1 MQYDFLIVGQGIA
14 GTTLAMELIA
24 QGSSV
29 LVIDAYNK
37 SSSSQVAAGLYNP
50 IAFRRVALGW
60 KANECLKEVRRFYSG
75 QEELTETHLFYPKD
89 ILRIHGSAEEVVIWN
104 KRMQDPEFEGLL
116 GDTIYEQDS
125 PFYFQPFGVSK
136 VLGGGFVDTRTW
148 LSAVRRIFLSRNIL
162 REEHFEIRQLE
173 ILREGVQYKEIRAN
187 KVIFCEGAD
196 ALQNPWFGHLPFNLA
211 KGDVVLIHAPDLPP
225 EIFNGSIYGIPLGEG
240 VFRVGS
246 TYEWDF
252 SDPLPSKDRAIE
264 LEDKLKSLIRVPF
277 KIIGHEAGIR
287 PTVKDRRPFLGSHP
301 ENNSLA
307 IFNGLGT
314 KGVLLAPL
322 LAKEMALHLIFGK
335 ELSDDVN
342 IARLLSRKSY
352 S

>member
-24 QGSSV
+24 QGASV
-29 LVIDAYNK
+29 IVIDAYNK
-37 SSSSQVAAGLYNP
+37 SSSSQVAAGLFNP

-60 KANECLKEVRRFYSG
+60 KANECLKEVQRFYSG

-89 ILRIHGSAEEVVIWN
+89 ILRIHGSAEEVDIWN
-104 KRMQDPEFEGLL
+104 KRMQDPEFAGLL
-116 GDTIYEQDS
+116 GDTIHEQDS
-125 PFYFQPFGVSK
+125 PFYYQPLGVSK

-148 LSAVRRIFLSRNIL
+148 LSAVRRIFLTRNIL
-162 REEHFEIRQLE
+162 REEHFEIHRLE
-173 ILREGVQYKEIRAN
+173 ILSDGIQYKEIRAN

-211 KGDVVLIHAPDLPP
+211 KGDVILIHAPGLPP
-225 EIFNGSIYGIPLGEG
+225 EIFNGSIYGIPLGDG

-246 TYEWDF
+246 TYEWEF
-252 SDPLPSKDRAIE
+252 SDALPSQERAQE
-264 LEDKLKSLIRVPF
+264 LEEKLMNLIRVPF

-287 PTVKDRRPFLGSHP
+287 PTVKDRRPFLGTHP
-301 ENNSLA
+301 DIKSLA

-322 LAKEMALHLIFGK
+322 LSKEMALHLIHGT

-342 IARLLSRKSY
+342 IARLLSRKAIS
-352 S
+352 